1 MLMIVKRVRQN
12 CGKLFVVIGVVASF
26 MILPF
31 QAVVG
36 AQSVD
41 EFSTG
46 ASVVDQCGGNTA
58 TLFSVSLETLPDGEV
73 YVRTN
78 AAGLRTKISVF
89 IESVADGTCKKI
101 DTVTATD
108 KAWARV
114 GSLSKA
120 ERDGQRSIIL
130 ASPYLGADAY
140 ASVATVLFAPK
151 DLCRPKIACD
161 TQYEGVD
168 GAIEP
173 VTISGSG
180 ELVTVQTVTDI
191 SGEKIER
198 VEYFDDGEFLYTGN
212 TLSSVDQNYLRGGD
226 RTVKKVAYLTN
237 DRKFTATEQVAM
249 PSDPLYSQY
258 IKSSF
263 YRLSG
268 QTKLILV
275 AIGTLLLVGLFVYGL
290 RRFHAWRTYRN
301 GHGIETY
308 LQTHHD
314 QK

>member
-1 MLMIVKRVRQN
+1 MIVKRALQN
-12 CGKLFVVIGVVASF
+12 CGKLCVVFGIATSF
-26 MILPF
+26 MVAPF
-31 QAVVG
+31 YTLVG

-46 ASVVDQCGGNTA
+46 ASALDQCGGNAA
-58 TLFSVSLETLPDGEV
+58 TSFNVALETIPEGDL

-78 AAGLRTKISVF
+78 AAGLNTKISVF
-89 IESVADGTCKKI
+89 IESTDDGTCKKI
-101 DTVTATD
+101 GTVNASD

-114 GSLSKA
+114 GSVPDA
-120 ERDGQRSIIL
+120 ARDGQRSIVL
-130 ASPYLGADAY
+130 TSPYLGADAY
-140 ASVATVLFAPK
+140 ASVATVLFAPT
-151 DLCRPKIACD
+151 DLCRPKVACNA
-161 TQYEGVD
+161 QYEGVD
-168 GAIEP
+168 VAIEP
-173 VTISGSG
+173 ETISGSG
-180 ELVTVQTVTDI
+180 ELVTVQTVSDVST
-191 SGEKIER
+191 EKIER
-198 VEYFDDGEFLYTGN
+198 VEYFDDGIFLYTSSE
-212 TLSSVDQNYLRGGD
+212 LSAVNQNYLRGGT
-226 RTVKKVAYLTN
+226 RTIKKVAYLSDN
-237 DRKFTATEQVAM
+237 RKFTATEQVAM

-268 QTKLILV
+268 QTKVILV
-275 AIGTLLLVGLFVYGL
+275 VIGTVILVSLLVYGL